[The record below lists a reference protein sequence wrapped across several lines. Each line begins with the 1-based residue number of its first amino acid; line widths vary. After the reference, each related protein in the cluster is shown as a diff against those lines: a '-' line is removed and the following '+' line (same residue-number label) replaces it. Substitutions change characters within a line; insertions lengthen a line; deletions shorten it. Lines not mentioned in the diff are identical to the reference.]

1 MGSEYVSIA
10 ECTGTDVHVDEMRS
24 FSQKKKKAK
33 KLVKTSQRGMNR
45 MGKAGKQYS
54 LQHYTCN

>member
-1 MGSEYVSIA
+1 MGLEYASIAA
-10 ECTGTDVHVDEMRS
+10 ECTGTDVDEIRS

-54 LQHYTCN
+54 LEHHTCN